1 MNNLAIGIVT
11 GCAILLG
18 GLLAVNYK
26 NNTVASRSTP
36 HYSDLFD
43 VNKKHYTKY
52 KQDMHEKRTREFEKN
67 LFKSF
72 RTQRKT
78 ESSNKLGGTRRKFK

>member
-1 MNNLAIGIVT
+1 MNNLVIGIVT

-18 GLLAVNYK
+18 GLLAANYK
-26 NNTVASRSTP
+26 NNTVASRST

-43 VNKKHYTKY
+43 VHKKHYTKY
-52 KQDMHEKRTREFEKN
+52 KQDMHAKRTREFEKN

-78 ESSNKLGGTRRKFK
+78 ESSNTL

>member
-1 MNNLAIGIVT
+1 MNNLQIIGISV
-11 GCAILLG
+11 A
-18 GLLAVNYK
+18 GLLLAGVLLFKTKSVNEK
-26 NNTVASRSTP
+26 NNTIRRSNNTISRS
-36 HYSDLFD
+36 
-43 VNKKHYTKY
+43 NYTKY
-52 KQDMHEKRTREFEKN
+52 QQDMHEKRTREFEKN